1 MLHREGLACRDARR
15 SLELAMRFWEPKGTY
30 SPMLKAMI
38 VG

>member
-1 MLHREGLACRDARR
+1 MLHRDVLACRDARR
-15 SLELAMRFWEPKGTY
+15 SLELVMRFSEQKGTY